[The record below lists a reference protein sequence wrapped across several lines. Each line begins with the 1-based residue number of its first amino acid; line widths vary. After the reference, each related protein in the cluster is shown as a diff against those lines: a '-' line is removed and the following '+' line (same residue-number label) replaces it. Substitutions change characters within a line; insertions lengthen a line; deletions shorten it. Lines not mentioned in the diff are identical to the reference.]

1 LTIVKRAI
9 QGMMKSSN
17 RSLAMESGCCGG
29 KGDGFV
35 SMGCS
40 AKAAPEAS
48 QAPGAS
54 VPTATG
60 VCLTT
65 LQAGQM
71 ATVFQTSLDPADAA
85 LLRAM
90 GLRPAARI
98 RVCRLGE
105 PCIVEVM
112 SGSDSCNRPG
122 GCACRIGLARPLA
135 ERVLVTVG

>member
-1 LTIVKRAI
+1 
-9 QGMMKSSN
+9 
-17 RSLAMESGCCGG
+17 MESGCCGG
-29 KGDGFV
+29 SGDGFV
-35 SMGCS
+35 GMGCS
-40 AKAAPEAS
+40 AKATPAT
-48 QAPGAS
+48 
-54 VPTATG
+54 PTTTPTTPVATPVG
-60 VCLTT
+60 VCLTS

-90 GLRPAARI
+90 GLRPAAPI

-112 SGSDSCNRPG
+112 SGGDSCNRPG

-135 ERVLVTVG
+135 ERVMVTVG